1 MNADAETPDDIGA
14 GPEEIAVE
22 IDSTGRS
29 SGVEREEVEGEGIN
43 EPFVPERIDV
53 VTRTPT
59 VDLLLSRLRRG
70 VLDLEPDF
78 HRGVGLWPTR
88 DQSRLIESM
97 LLRIPLPAFYAAEF
111 EDERWVI
118 IDGAQRLTTIAR
130 FVQPDSIGAESLIL
144 QGLEYLNPY
153 EGKRFD
159 ELPGRMQTR
168 LLETEI
174 VLHLIRPGTPPAVKF
189 NILTRLNTGGRTLSR
204 QELRHALIPGQARD
218 LLRELA
224 ESDAFQNAT
233 GHSISP
239 NRMDDCEMVLR
250 FIAFWLHPPSEYA
263 RQDFDE
269 FLREAMRTVNG
280 LDTSQLSELRS
291 EFTRATDAAHR
302 IFGEQ
307 AFRKS
312 LGGKRRSG
320 PVNKALFESVS
331 VNLARRT
338 DAELENL
345 IARRDRTQEKLRM
358 IMLDPRFVEA
368 ISMGVGDIGKVQ
380 RRFDLVDNA
389 LTEALR

>member
-1 MNADAETPDDIGA
+1 MNTDAETPDDIWA

-22 IDSTGRS
+22 VDSTGRS

-53 VTRTPT
+53 VTRNPT
-59 VDLLLSRLRRG
+59 VDLLLSRIRRG

-78 HRGVGLWPTR
+78 QRGVDLWPAR

-97 LLRIPLPAFYAAEF
+97 LLRIPLPAFYAAEL

-118 IDGAQRLTTIAR
+118 VDGAQRLTTMAR
-130 FVQPDSIGAESLIL
+130 FVQPDSIGAESLVL
-144 QGLEYLNPY
+144 HGLEYLKPY
-153 EGKRFD
+153 EGKRFG

-189 NILTRLNTGGRTLSR
+189 NIFTRLNTGGRTLSR
-204 QELRHALIPGQARD
+204 QELRHALIPGESRD
-218 LLRELA
+218 LLRALA

-233 GHSISP
+233 GRSVSP
-239 NRMDDCEMVLR
+239 NRMDDREMVLR
-250 FIAFWLHPPSEYA
+250 FIAFWLHPPSEYT

-269 FLREAMRTVNG
+269 FLRETMRAVNE
-280 LDTSQLSELRS
+280 LDTGQMSELRTA
-291 EFTRATDAAHR
+291 FTRAMDSAYR
-302 IFGEQ
+302 IFGEH
-307 AFRKS
+307 AFRKP
-312 LGGKRRSG
+312 LEGQRRSG

-345 IARRDRTQEKLRM
+345 ITHRDRIQEELRM
-358 IMLDPRFVEA
+358 LMLDPRFVEA
-368 ISMGVGDIGKVQ
+368 ISIGVGDIGKVQ
-380 RRFDLVDNA
+380 RRFDLVDSA